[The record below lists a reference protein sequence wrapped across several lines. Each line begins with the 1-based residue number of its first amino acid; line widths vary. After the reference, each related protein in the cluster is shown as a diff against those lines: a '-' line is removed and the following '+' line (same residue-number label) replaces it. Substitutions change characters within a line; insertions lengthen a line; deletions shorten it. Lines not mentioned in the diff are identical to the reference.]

1 MMKKYELLTAGAVRL
16 GARKLYLVRA
26 LRDFGD
32 VRCGDIGGR
41 VEQETNLSQNGNAWV
56 GGHAWVY
63 GESRICGD
71 QVVAGH
77 EVVRDGIRVP
87 LLRAGGPGLLGLKLE

>member
-1 MMKKYELLTAGAVRL
+1 MTKKYELLAAGAVRL

-26 LRDFGD
+26 LRDFGE

-41 VEQETNLSQNGNAWV
+41 VEQERNLAQDGNCWV

-63 GESRICGD
+63 GESWICGD
-71 QVVAGH
+71 QVVGGH

-87 LLRAGGPGLLGLKLE
+87 LLRQGGPGFLGLKLD

>member
-1 MMKKYELLTAGAVRL
+1 MKKYELLTAGAVSL

-26 LRDFGD
+26 LRDFGE
-32 VRCGDIGGR
+32 VRRGDIGGR
-41 VEQETNLSQNGNAWV
+41 VEREANLSHQGNAWV
-56 GGHAWVY
+56 GGDAWVY

-71 QVVAGH
+71 EVVAGH

-87 LLRAGGPGLLGLKLE
+87 VRLGRRGLMGLKFE